1 MSRQRIFALA
11 DVAKRESSP
20 LLMVT
25 VADLVLFTSH
35 LSLYVTYNGKVYDL
49 TPFLADHPGGDDVI
63 VEYAGKDVGAIM
75 GDANSHVHSRSAY
88 EMMDEYKVGELGG
101 DEKIVSEGE
110 YRA

>member
-1 MSRQRIFALA
+1 MS
-11 DVAKRESSP
+11 SSP
-20 LLMVT
+20 RTCLDAAIVT
-25 VADLVLFTSH
+25 FTTPVCTADTTRQ
-35 LSLYVTYNGKVYDL
+35 SLYVTYNGKVYDL